1 METIE
6 RKPRSRENARSGII
20 GTAKAIA
27 RREGWQ
33 AVSIRKIADAIEYS
47 APIVYEYFD
56 SKDVL
61 LDEIRS
67 EGFRHLHQEY
77 ERIVKLYRDPE
88 KRLYEISLVQWD
100 FARQQP
106 EIYQVMYNLNGA
118 YCTIPVCES
127 AAMQAVGDTVRQTIF
142 SFIPKS
148 KESIQKLYFE
158 WWATSHGMISLAM
171 LLKDEQHVDQSEQV
185 YRDTMRRFVRG
196 LR

>member
-6 RKPRSRENARSGII
+6 RKLRSREQTRSGII
-20 GTAKAIA
+20 KTAKSIA

-61 LDEIRS
+61 LDEIRN
-67 EGFRHLHQEY
+67 EGFLHLYQEY
-77 ERIVKLYRDPE
+77 ERILKLYRDPE
-88 KRLYEISLVQWD
+88 KRLYEISLVQWE

-106 EIYQVMYNLNGA
+106 EIYQVMYNLDGA
-118 YCTIPVCES
+118 YCTIPVYQSEP
-127 AAMQAVGDTVRQTIF
+127 MQSVGRIVRQAIF
-142 SFIPKS
+142 SFIPKAE
-148 KESIQKLYFE
+148 ESIKRLYFQ
-158 WWATSHGMISLAM
+158 WWSVSHGTIMLSM
-171 LLKDEQHVDQSEQV
+171 LLKDEQPLDQSEQA
-185 YRDTMRRFVRG
+185 YRETMRRFIRD

>member
-1 METIE
+1 MEAIE
-6 RKPRSRENARSGII
+6 RKPRSREQTRSGIVL
-20 GTAKAIA
+20 TAKDIA

-67 EGFRHLHQEY
+67 EGFRHLRQEY
-77 ERIVKLYRDPE
+77 ERILKLYRDPE
-88 KRLYEISLVQWD
+88 KRLYEISLIQWE
-100 FARQQP
+100 FARRQP
-106 EIYQVMYNLNGA
+106 EIYQVMYNLDGA
-118 YCTIPVCES
+118 YCTLPVYQSCE
-127 AAMQAVGDTVRQTIF
+127 MQAVSDIVSDIIF

-148 KESIQKLYFE
+148 KESIRKLYFE
-158 WWATSHGMISLAM
+158 WWSISHGMIMLTM
-171 LLKDEQHVDQSEQV
+171 LLKDQQPIEQSEQV

>member
-6 RKPRSRENARSGII
+6 RKPRSRENARAGIL

-61 LDEIRS
+61 LNEIRN

-88 KRLYEISLVQWD
+88 KRLYEISLIQWE

-106 EIYQVMYNLNGA
+106 EIYQVMYNLDGA
-118 YCTIPVCES
+118 YCTIPVDQSE
-127 AAMQAVGDTVRQTIF
+127 AMQAVSDVVSATIF
-142 SFIPKS
+142 SFIPKA
-148 KESIQKLYFE
+148 KESIQRLYFE
-158 WWATSHGMISLAM
+158 WWSVSHGMITLAM
-171 LLKDEQHVDQSEQV
+171 LLKDQQPLDKSEQV
-185 YRDTMRRFVRG
+185 YREAMRRFVRG

>member
-6 RKPRSRENARSGII
+6 RKPRSREQTRSGILN
-20 GTAKAIA
+20 TAKSIA

-56 SKDVL
+56 SKDIL

-67 EGFRHLHQEY
+67 EGFKYLFQEY
-77 ERIVKLYRDPE
+77 ERILKLYRDPE
-88 KRLYEISLVQWD
+88 KRLYEISLIQWEL
-100 FARQQP
+100 ACQQP
-106 EIYQVMYNLNGA
+106 EIYQVMYNLDGA
-118 YCTIPVCES
+118 YCTMPVYQSET
-127 AAMQAVGDTVRQTIF
+127 MQEVSRIVSETIF

-148 KESIQKLYFE
+148 KDSIKRLYFQ
-158 WWATSHGMISLAM
+158 WWSVSHGMIMLAM
-171 LLKDEQHVDQSEQV
+171 LLKDEQPLDQSEQI
-185 YRDTMRRFVRG
+185 YRETMRRFVRD

>member
-6 RKPRSRENARSGII
+6 RKPRNREQTRSGIMK
-20 GTAKAIA
+20 TAKSIA

-56 SKDVL
+56 SKDIL

-67 EGFRHLHQEY
+67 EGFRHLYQEY
-77 ERIVKLYRDPE
+77 DRILSLYRDPE
-88 KRLYEISLVQWD
+88 KRLYEISLVQWE

-106 EIYQVMYNLNGA
+106 EIYQVMYNMEGA
-118 YCTIPVCES
+118 FCTMPVYQSET
-127 AAMQAVGDTVRQTIF
+127 MQAVSSIVKKTIF

-148 KESIQKLYFE
+148 EESIKKLYFQ
-158 WWATSHGMISLAM
+158 WWSASHGMITLAM
-171 LLKDEQHVDQSEQV
+171 LLQDEQPIDVSEQI
-185 YRDTMRRFVRG
+185 YRETMRRFVRD

>member
-1 METIE
+1 METLE
-6 RKPRSRENARSGII
+6 RKQRNREQTRSGIVL
-20 GTAKAIA
+20 TAKDIA

-33 AVSIRKIADAIEYS
+33 AVSIRKIADAIDYS

-61 LDEIRS
+61 LNEIRN
-67 EGFRHLHQEY
+67 EGFQYLRQEY
-77 ERIVKLYRDPE
+77 ERIKNLYRDPE
-88 KRLYEISLVQWD
+88 KRLFEVSLIQWQ
-100 FARQQP
+100 FAMTQP

-118 YCTIPVCES
+118 YCTLPVFEANEMES
-127 AAMQAVGDTVRQTIF
+127 AGDIVREILF

-158 WWATSHGMISLAM
+158 WWSLSHGMIVLAM
-171 LLKDEQHVDQSEQV
+171 LLKDRQPLDQSEQV
-185 YRDTMRRFVRG
+185 YRDSVRRFVRG

>member
-6 RKPRSRENARSGII
+6 RKPRNREQIRSGILK
-20 GTAKAIA
+20 TAKSIA
-27 RREGWQ
+27 RQEGWQ

-67 EGFRHLHQEY
+67 EGFRYLYQEY
-77 ERIVKLYRDPE
+77 DRIINLYRDPE
-88 KRLYEISLVQWD
+88 KRLYEISLVQWE

-106 EIYQVMYNLNGA
+106 EIYQVMYNLGGA
-118 YCTIPVCES
+118 LCTMPIYES
-127 AAMQAVGDTVRQTIF
+127 ESMQAVSRIVCKTIF
-142 SFIPKS
+142 SFIPKA
-148 KESIQKLYFE
+148 EDSIKRLYFQ
-158 WWATSHGMISLAM
+158 WWSMSHGMITLAM
-171 LLKDEQHVDQSEQV
+171 LLKDEQPLDQSEQI
-185 YRDTMRRFVRG
+185 YRDSMRRFVRD

>member
-6 RKPRSRENARSGII
+6 RKPRSREQTRSGIVK
-20 GTAKAIA
+20 TAKSIA

-61 LDEIRS
+61 LDEIRN
-67 EGFRHLHQEY
+67 EGFRYLYQEY
-77 ERIVKLYRDPE
+77 DRILSLYRDPE
-88 KRLYEISLVQWD
+88 KRLYEISLTQWE

-106 EIYQVMYNLNGA
+106 EIYQVMYNMEGA
-118 YCTIPVCES
+118 FCTLPVYQS
-127 AAMQAVGDTVRQTIF
+127 KTMQAVSGIVKKSIF

-148 KESIQKLYFE
+148 EESIKKIYYQ
-158 WWATSHGMISLAM
+158 WWSVSHGMITLAM
-171 LLKDEQHVDQSEQV
+171 MLQDEQPLDVSEQV
-185 YRDTMRRFVRG
+185 YRETMRRFVRD

>member
-1 METIE
+1 MEIIE
-6 RKPRSRENARSGII
+6 RKPRSREQTRSGILK
-20 GTAKAIA
+20 TAKSIA

-61 LDEIRS
+61 LDEIRN
-67 EGFRHLHQEY
+67 EGFRYLYQEY
-77 ERIVKLYRDPE
+77 DRIHNLYRDPE
-88 KRLYEISLVQWD
+88 KRLYEISLAQWE

-106 EIYQVMYNLNGA
+106 EIYQVMYNLDGA
-118 YCTIPVCES
+118 YCTLPVCQSE
-127 AAMQAVGDTVRQTIF
+127 MMRAVSDVVCQTIF

-148 KESIQKLYFE
+148 KESIKRLYYQ
-158 WWATSHGMISLAM
+158 WWSLSHGMIMLAM
-171 LLKDEQHVDQSEQV
+171 LLKDEQPIDQSEQV
-185 YRDTMRRFVRG
+185 YRETMRRFVRD

>member
-6 RKPRSRENARSGII
+6 RKPRSREQTRSGILK
-20 GTAKAIA
+20 TAKSIA

-61 LDEIRS
+61 LDEIRN
-67 EGFRHLHQEY
+67 EGFSHLFQEY
-77 ERIVKLYRDPE
+77 ERILKLYRDPE
-88 KRLYEISLVQWD
+88 KRLFEISLIQWEL
-100 FARQQP
+100 ARQQP
-106 EIYQVMYNLNGA
+106 EIYQVMYNLDGA
-118 YCTIPVCES
+118 YCTIPVYQSEV
-127 AAMQAVGDTVRQTIF
+127 MQEVSRLVSETIF

-148 KESIQKLYFE
+148 KDSIKRLYFQ
-158 WWATSHGMISLAM
+158 WWSVSHGMIMLAM
-171 LLKDEQHVDQSEQV
+171 LLKDEQPLDQSEQI
-185 YRDTMRRFVRG
+185 YRETMRRFVRD